1 MASKFTLPEM
11 AALRNEVMR
20 AGLDARQAAELFQVF
35 LMGRGYGVSL
45 EAARAAASNVG
56 FASCSLEMLQSELD
70 SIALVM

>member
-20 AGLDARQAAELFQVF
+20 GGLDARQAAELFQVF

-45 EAARAAASNVG
+45 EAARAAATNVG
-56 FASCSLEMLQSELD
+56 SWSCSLETLQSELD
-70 SIALVM
+70 SIAQVM